1 VDLLRLATAGSVD
14 DGKSTLIGRLL
25 YDAKAVLADQ
35 LAHVEERS
43 VDGLDLAL
51 LTDGLRAE
59 REQGIT
65 IDVAYRSF
73 ATPRRRFILADCPGH
88 AQYTRNMVTGASTA
102 DLALLL
108 VDARAG
114 LTEQSRRHAT
124 IAALLRIRHVIVA
137 VNKMD
142 LVGFAEERFDDVVR
156 QVLELGAKVGLH
168 EIEFIPI
175 SALDGDNVVERSENT
190 SWYAGPP
197 LLERLETIPV
207 EPPAVHGAR
216 LPIQLVLRGD
226 GGARWAAGRLAAGA
240 LKAGD
245 EVVVLPSGARTRVA
259 EVRDADGT
267 AAQVDAPL
275 SVSVRLEDEVD
286 LARGELI
293 AAVEDAPEPTREL
306 RATVCWLGDRPAVE
320 RGRFLL
326 KHGTRTV
333 PARLDAIDGRI
344 EFETLEWPPA
354 GELRLND
361 IAHVRLRL
369 GGEIAADAYEQCHAT
384 GAFIL
389 IDEATNDTVGA
400 GMVASGGTS
409 GAGA

>member
-1 VDLLRLATAGSVD
+1 MDLLRLATAGSVD

-124 IAALLRIRHVIVA
+124 IAALLRIRSVIVV

-142 LVGFAEERFDDVVR
+142 LVDFAEERFDDVVR
-156 QVLELGAKVGLH
+156 QVLDLGAKVGLH
-168 EIEFIPI
+168 DIEFIPI
-175 SALDGDNVVERSENT
+175 SALQGDNVVERSERMP
-190 SWYAGPP
+190 WYAGEP

-216 LPIQLVLRGD
+216 LPIQLVLRGE
-226 GGARWAAGRLAAGA
+226 GGARWAAGRLAAGS

-245 EVVVLPSGARTRVA
+245 EVVVLPSGTRTRVA
-259 EVRDADGT
+259 EVRNADG
-267 AAQVDAPL
+267 AAEVVEAPL

-293 AAVEDAPEPTREL
+293 AAVEDAPASVREIS
-306 RATVCWLGDRPAVE
+306 ATVCWLGDRPAVE
-320 RGRFLL
+320 RGRYLL

-333 PARLDAIDGRI
+333 PARLDSIEGRI
-344 EFETLEWPPA
+344 EFETLEWPA
-354 GELRLND
+354 ADELRLND
-361 IAHVRLRL
+361 IGRVRLRL
-369 GGEIAADAYEQCHAT
+369 GGDIAADVYAASHST

-389 IDEATNDTVGA
+389 IDETTNDTVAA
-400 GMVASGGTS
+400 GMVA
-409 GAGA
+409 

>member
-43 VDGLDLAL
+43 VEGLDLAL

-102 DLALLL
+102 DVALLL

-124 IAALLRIRHVIVA
+124 IAALLRIRHVIVV

-142 LVGFAEERFDDVVR
+142 LVDYAEEAFDDAVR
-156 QVLELGAKVGLH
+156 QVMELSARIGLEGV
-168 EIEFIPI
+168 EFIPI
-175 SALDGDNVVERSENT
+175 SALHGDNVVERSERMA
-190 SWYAGPP
+190 WYGGPP
-197 LLERLETIPV
+197 LLDRLETVPV

-216 LPIQLVLRGD
+216 LPVQLVLRGE
-226 GGARWAAGRLAAGA
+226 GGARWAAGRLAAGM
-240 LKAGD
+240 LRAGD
-245 EVVVLPSGARTRVA
+245 EVVLLPSGVRTRVA
-259 EVRDADGT
+259 EVRDADGP
-267 AAQVDAPL
+267 AEVVEAPL
-275 SVSVRLEDEVD
+275 SVSIRLEDEVD

-293 AAVEDAPEPTREL
+293 AAAADAPEPAREL
-306 RATVCWLGDRPAVE
+306 SATVCWLGDRPARE
-320 RGRFLL
+320 RDRYVL
-326 KHGTRTV
+326 KHGTRAV
-333 PARLDAIDGRI
+333 PARIDAIEGRI
-344 EFETLEWPPA
+344 EFETLEWPAA
-354 GELRLND
+354 GELELND

-369 GGEIAADAYEQCHAT
+369 GGDIAADPYARCHAT

-389 IDEATNDTVGA
+389 IDEATNDTVAA
-400 GMVASGGTS
+400 GMIR
-409 GAGA
+409 

>member
-1 VDLLRLATAGSVD
+1 MDLLRLATAGSVD

-88 AQYTRNMVTGASTA
+88 QQYTRNMVTGASTA

-114 LTEQSRRHAT
+114 LTEQSRRHAA

-142 LVGFAEERFDDVVR
+142 LAGYAEEAFDDAVR
-156 QVLELGAKVGLH
+156 QVCELAAHIGLEGV
-168 EIEFIPI
+168 EFIPI
-175 SALDGDNVVERSENT
+175 SALHGDNVVERSEAMP
-190 SWYAGPP
+190 WYDGPP
-197 LLERLETIPV
+197 LLERLETVPV

-216 LPIQLVLRGD
+216 LPVQLVLRGD
-226 GGARWAAGRLAAGA
+226 NGARWAAGRLAAGV

-245 EVVVLPSGARTRVA
+245 EVVLLPSGVRTRIA
-259 EVRDADGT
+259 EVRDADGP
-267 AAQVDAPL
+267 AEAVEAPL
-275 SVSVRLEDEVD
+275 SVSVRFEDEVD
-286 LARGELI
+286 IARGELV
-293 AAVEDAPEPTREL
+293 ATDPPAVTREL
-306 RATVCWLGDRPAVE
+306 SATLCWLGDKTARE
-320 RGRFLL
+320 RDRFVL
-326 KHGTRTV
+326 KHGTRAV
-333 PARLDAIDGRI
+333 PARIDAIEGRI
-344 EFETLEWPPA
+344 DFGSLEWPGA
-354 GELRLND
+354 EELRLND

-369 GGEIAADAYEQCHAT
+369 GGEVAADAYASCHAT

-389 IDEATNDTVGA
+389 IDEATNDTVAA
-400 GMVASGGTS
+400 GMIR
-409 GAGA
+409 

>member
-1 VDLLRLATAGSVD
+1 MDLLLLATAGSVD

-25 YDAKAVLADQ
+25 YDSKAVLADQ
-35 LAHVEERS
+35 LAHVRERS
-43 VDGLDLAL
+43 VHGLDLAL

-114 LTEQSRRHAT
+114 LTEQSRRHAAIT
-124 IAALLRIRHVIVA
+124 ALLRVRHVIVV

-142 LVGFAEERFDDVVR
+142 LVGFAEEAFDEVVR
-156 QVLELGAKVGLH
+156 SVLELGAKLDLH
-168 EIEFIPI
+168 DIEFIPI
-175 SALDGDNVVERSENT
+175 SALQGDNVVERSERMP
-190 SWYAGPP
+190 WYGGLP

-216 LPIQLVLRGD
+216 LPVQLVLRGE
-226 GGARWAAGRLAAGA
+226 GGARWAAGRLAAGS
-240 LKAGD
+240 LRAGD
-245 EVVVLPSGARTRVA
+245 EVVVLPSGVRTRVA
-259 EVRDADGT
+259 EVRDADGS
-267 AAQVDAPL
+267 AEVVSAPL

-293 AAVEDAPEPTREL
+293 AAAEDAPAPVREL
-306 RATVCWLGDRPAVE
+306 NATVCWLGDRPAGA
-320 RGRFLL
+320 RDRFLL
-326 KHGTRTV
+326 KHGTRSV
-333 PARLDAIDGRI
+333 PARLEAIEGRI
-344 EFETLEWPPA
+344 DFGSLEWPA
-354 GELRLND
+354 ADELRLND

-369 GGEIAADAYEQCHAT
+369 GGEIAPDAYARCHAT

-389 IDEATNDTVGA
+389 VDESTNDTVAA
-400 GMVASGGTS
+400 GMIF
-409 GAGA
+409 

>member
-1 VDLLRLATAGSVD
+1 MDLLRLATAGSVD

-88 AQYTRNMVTGASTA
+88 QQYTRNMVTGASTA

-142 LVGFAEERFDDVVR
+142 LVGYAEEAFDDAVR
-156 QVLELGAKVGLH
+156 QVCELAAHIGLEGV
-168 EIEFIPI
+168 EFIPI
-175 SALDGDNVVERSENT
+175 SALHGDNVVERSEAMP
-190 SWYAGPP
+190 WYDGPP
-197 LLERLETIPV
+197 LLERLETVPV
-207 EPPAVHGAR
+207 EAPAVHGAR
-216 LPIQLVLRGD
+216 LPVQLVLRGD
-226 GGARWAAGRLAAGA
+226 NGARWAAGRLAAGV

-245 EVVVLPSGARTRVA
+245 EVVLRPSGVRTRIA
-259 EVRDADGT
+259 EVRDADGP
-267 AAQVDAPL
+267 AEAVEAPL
-275 SVSVRLEDEVD
+275 SVSVRFEDEVD
-286 LARGELI
+286 IARGELV
-293 AAVEDAPEPTREL
+293 ATDPPAVSREL
-306 RATVCWLGDRPAVE
+306 SATLCWLGDKPARE
-320 RGRFLL
+320 RDRFVL
-326 KHGTRTV
+326 KHGTRAV
-333 PARLDAIDGRI
+333 PARVDAIEGRI
-344 EFETLEWPPA
+344 DFGSLEWPGA
-354 GELRLND
+354 DELRLND

-369 GGEIAADAYEQCHAT
+369 GGEVAGDAYASCHAT

-389 IDEATNDTVGA
+389 IDEATNDTVAA
-400 GMVASGGTS
+400 GMIR
-409 GAGA
+409 

>member
-1 VDLLRLATAGSVD
+1 M
-14 DGKSTLIGRLL
+14 
-25 YDAKAVLADQ
+25 LADQ
-35 LAHVEERS
+35 LAHVRERS

-124 IAALLRIRHVIVA
+124 IAALLRIKHVIVA

-142 LVGFAEERFDDVVR
+142 LVDYAEDAFDDVVR
-156 QVLELGAKVGLH
+156 EVLELGAKIGLH
-168 EIEFIPI
+168 DIEFIPI
-175 SALDGDNVVERSENT
+175 SALKGDNVVERCANMP
-190 SWYAGPP
+190 WYAGPP

-216 LPIQLVLRGD
+216 LPVQLVLRGE
-226 GGARWAAGRLAAGA
+226 GGARWAAGRLAAGT

-245 EVVVLPSGARTRVA
+245 EVVVLPSGTRTRVA
-259 EVRDADGT
+259 EVRDADGPAET
-267 AAQVDAPL
+267 VDAPL
-275 SVSVRLEDEVD
+275 SVSIRLEDEVD

-293 AAVEDAPEPTREL
+293 AAAEDAPDAGP
-306 RATVCWLGDRPAVE
+306 RAQRHADAGSATARPATATAS
-320 RGRFLL
+320 RSS
-326 KHGTRTV
+326 TA
-333 PARLDAIDGRI
+333 PARSRRKIDRDRG
-344 EFETLEWPPA
+344 P
-354 GELRLND
+354 D
-361 IAHVRLRL
+361 RLRVARMARRRR
-369 GGEIAADAYEQCHAT
+369 AAPQRHRARLAAARRRDRRRPVRHCHAT

-389 IDEATNDTVGA
+389 VDESTHDTVAA
-400 GMVASGGTS
+400 GMASRS
-409 GAGA
+409 LSERR